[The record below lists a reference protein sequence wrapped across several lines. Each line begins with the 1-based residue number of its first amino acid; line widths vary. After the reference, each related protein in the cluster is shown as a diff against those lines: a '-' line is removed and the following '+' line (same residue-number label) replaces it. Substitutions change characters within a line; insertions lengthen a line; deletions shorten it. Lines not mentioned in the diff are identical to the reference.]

1 MNRLKLHKEPL
12 FKELLSLPTKNYWV
26 TFMYTTKKNPDKYI
40 YFSFPQFD
48 VEPYFPRVNRFEDG
62 TKLQKGEEA
71 QFEIIEFNKK
81 ILKYQENIVLQ
92 YAGKD
97 KNEIVSTSSAG
108 CTLLYTIYRIIF
120 SCFYGLFFNLKIIK

>member
-48 VEPYFPRVNRFEDG
+48 VEPYFPRVNH
-62 TKLQKGEEA
+62 
-71 QFEIIEFNKK
+71 
-81 ILKYQENIVLQ
+81 Q
-92 YAGKD
+92 YAAKV
-97 KNEIVSTSSAG
+97 NTSDLFIYLYM
-108 CTLLYTIYRIIF
+108 TL
-120 SCFYGLFFNLKIIK
+120 